1 MWFMKKLVVLIAG
14 LLSLTTLYARGK
26 VDTREIV
33 DVTIYGLKGPS
44 GVGMVRLLEDGL
56 TVAGYRVQFELLA
69 QSDLMAGRFIAGDAK
84 IGILPPNIPA
94 KIAASG
100 KNLQVAG
107 ITGLGMLSLL
117 TSDPAVTNIES
128 LRGRR
133 VAVAGQGAVPEFVF
147 RKILAAH
154 GLAPDAL
161 TLDFSLAY
169 PEIAQSLIAGR
180 IQTALLPEPF
190 ATMARSGNPAL
201 REAAPVQ
208 EEWVK
213 AGGPANYPMTAL
225 VVDGDWAAGHPR
237 LITALLAAYRYSI
250 EWVTE
255 HPEEA
260 GTLAEKHELGL
271 RAPVVTASIPRS
283 NFVFQSVK
291 EARPSI
297 EALFRAFLEYA
308 PESIGGKLP
317 GDSFY
322 LPETIVQ

>member
-1 MWFMKKLVVLIAG
+1 MKKLVVLIAG
-14 LLSLTTLYARGK
+14 LFSLTALYARGK
-26 VDTREIV
+26 VDAREIV
-33 DVTIYGLKGPS
+33 DVTVYGLKGPS

-56 TVAGYRVQFELLA
+56 TVAGYSVRFELLA
-69 QSDLMAGRFIAGDAK
+69 QADLMAGRFIAGDAK
-84 IGILPPNIPA
+84 IGILPPNVPA
-94 KIAASG
+94 KIASTG
-100 KNLQVAG
+100 KNLQIAG
-107 ITGLGMLSLL
+107 VTGLGMLSLL
-117 TSDPAVTNIES
+117 TSDTAVTKIED
-128 LRGRR
+128 LRGKR

-154 GLAPDAL
+154 GLRPDAL

-169 PEIAQSLIAGR
+169 PEIAQSLITGR
-180 IQTALLPEPF
+180 VQNALLPEPF
-190 ATMARSGNPAL
+190 ATMAMTGNPAL
-201 REAAPVQ
+201 RDVAPI
-208 EEWVK
+208 EDEWVK

-255 HPEEA
+255 HPKEA
-260 GTLAEKHELGL
+260 GELAEQHDLGL

-283 NFVFQSVK
+283 NFVFQNVK